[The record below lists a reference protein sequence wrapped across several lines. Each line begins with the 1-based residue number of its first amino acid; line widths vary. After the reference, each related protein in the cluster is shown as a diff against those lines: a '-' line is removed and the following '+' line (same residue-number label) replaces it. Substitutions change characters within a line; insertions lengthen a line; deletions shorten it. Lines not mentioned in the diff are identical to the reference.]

1 MNKKAVSPIVVTV
14 LLITFVIAL
23 GVVINAW
30 MRATVQTY
38 VDEGE
43 KDIAAGISCLN
54 VKMQLEKKDATTIYI
69 KNNGEIELSGYST
82 VLYQGEISNVFNHQD
97 IKIAKYDFK
106 EYHPVGE
113 ESLAGNNKVKIIP
126 FITTQEGIS
135 SECTEQAITLTL

>member
-43 KDIAAGISCLN
+43 KDIQAGIGCLN
-54 VKMQLEKKDATTIYI
+54 VKMQLEKDTNKIYI
-69 KNNGEIELSGYST
+69 KNNGEVELSGYSA
-82 VLYQGEISNVFNHQD
+82 VLYQGEISNVFNHQN
-97 IKIAKYDFK
+97 INITKYNAV
-106 EYHPVGE
+106 EYPPVGGE
-113 ESLAGNNKVKIIP
+113 TITVLNNKVKIIP
-126 FITTQEGIS
+126 FITTQEGIT
-135 SECTEQAITLTL
+135 SECTDQAITLTL